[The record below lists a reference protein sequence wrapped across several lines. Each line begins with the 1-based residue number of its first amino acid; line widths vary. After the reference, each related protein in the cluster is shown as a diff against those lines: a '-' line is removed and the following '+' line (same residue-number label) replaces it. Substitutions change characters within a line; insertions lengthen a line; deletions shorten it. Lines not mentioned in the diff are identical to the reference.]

1 MKSGEHSPKA
11 SVQGYGGNSLMEPMA
26 GQQELWVA
34 TESGRV
40 WGMREAGKGVFGGGE
55 RKDAGIGEEGLV
67 AV

>member
-1 MKSGEHSPKA
+1 
-11 SVQGYGGNSLMEPMA
+11 MEPRA

-34 TESGRV
+34 TESRRV